1 MQKFY
6 RKIIQYPKLIVS
18 VFLIISI
25 VCAILKPLVSVNY
38 DMNDYLPED
47 SKSTIS
53 LDVMNEEFDGGIPNA
68 RVMLKN
74 VTIPQALDYKEKISK
89 VEGVSDVTW
98 LDDTIEITQPLE
110 TYSSK
115 VVESYYKD
123 NNALMSITIDEDY
136 TLSAVSEIR
145 NIIGSD
151 NAMEGSAVSTAVATE
166 STVNEISKIVVIAV
180 MFVILVLVLT
190 TTSWFEPV
198 VVLVGLG
205 IAILINSGSN
215 IIFGEIS
222 FVSNSAG
229 SILQLAVS
237 LDYSV
242 FLLHRFTECR
252 KNFDNPQDA
261 MLDALCKSTSS
272 ILSSGLT
279 TVIGFIALCIM
290 KFKIGVDLGLV
301 LSKGVAIS
309 LICVFVF
316 TPCFILLTYKLID
329 KFQHKSLLPKFD
341 KFSNAVTKM
350 MVPLAIVFVMI
361 IVPSYLA
368 SNKNGYYYGSSH
380 IFNESTQLGK
390 DTQLITQT
398 FGKSDTYVLLLPKD
412 DLTTQRE
419 ISSDLKKLPQVTDI
433 ISYVDTVG
441 QEIPS
446 QYLDEETYSKL
457 VSKNYSRMVIQLDV
471 DYEGS
476 ETFSLIEDIN
486 SIVQEY
492 YKDNE
497 YYLAGNGVST
507 YDLMNTVTSDMVKVN
522 LIAIASVFI
531 VLLITM
537 KSITLPVILVTSI
550 ETAIW
555 INLSFPYFMDNNI
568 FYIAYLIISSIQLGA
583 TVDYAILLTD
593 RYLEFR
599 KTTDKLSAIKK
610 TISSVVVSILT
621 SGSVLTVV
629 GFLLGYISTHG
640 LLAQLGIFL
649 GRGTVCSL
657 IIVLFVLPALL
668 YLLDKPIEV
677 TTKSSN
683 FFKERSNIYEK
694 I

>member
-110 TYSSK
+110 TYSNK
-115 VVESYYKD
+115 VVENYYKD

-166 STVNEISKIVVIAV
+166 STVDEISRIVVIAV
-180 MFVILVLVLT
+180 IFVILVLMLT

-205 IAILINSGSN
+205 IAILINNGSN

-486 SIVQEY
+486 SIVQKY

-677 TTKSSN
+677 TTKGSN

>member
-53 LDVMNEEFDGGIPNA
+53 LDIMNKEFNGGIPNA

-110 TYSSK
+110 TYSNK
-115 VVESYYKD
+115 VVENYYKD

-166 STVNEISKIVVIAV
+166 STVDEISRIVVIAV
-180 MFVILVLVLT
+180 IFVILVLMLT

-205 IAILINSGSN
+205 IAILINNGSN

-252 KNFDNPQDA
+252 KNFDNIQDA
-261 MLDALCKSTSS
+261 MIDALCKSTSS

-350 MVPLAIVFVMI
+350 MLPLTIVFVMI

-412 DLTTQRE
+412 DLTTQSE
-419 ISSDLKKLPQVTDI
+419 ISSDLKELPQVTDI

-471 DYEGS
+471 DYEGT
-476 ETFSLIEDIN
+476 ETFNLIEDIN
-486 SIVQEY
+486 SIVQKY

-537 KSITLPVILVTSI
+537 KSITLPIILVTSI

-621 SGSVLTVV
+621 SGSILTVV

-677 TTKSSN
+677 TTKGSN
-683 FFKERSNIYEK
+683 FFKERSNVYEK
-694 I
+694 V

>member
-53 LDVMNEEFDGGIPNA
+53 LDIMNKEFNGGIPNA

-166 STVNEISKIVVIAV
+166 STVDEISRIVVIAV

-205 IAILINSGSN
+205 IAILINNGSN

-252 KNFDNPQDA
+252 KNFDNIQDA
-261 MLDALCKSTSS
+261 MIDALCKSTSS

-301 LSKGVAIS
+301 LSKGIAIS

-350 MVPLAIVFVMI
+350 MVPLTIVFVMI

-412 DLTTQRE
+412 DLTTQSE
-419 ISSDLKKLPQVTDI
+419 ISSDLKELPQVTDI

-446 QYLDEETYSKL
+446 QYLDEKTYSKL

-537 KSITLPVILVTSI
+537 KSITLPIILVTSI

-621 SGSVLTVV
+621 SGSILTVV

-683 FFKERSNIYEK
+683 FFKERSNVYEK
-694 I
+694 V